1 LPAYT
6 LDTEKYVEASISAH
20 SALERIARGNATFR
34 LYGKYLKQND
44 SQKLVWEDTTS
55 MVSEN
60 VTHCIKSGHIN

>member
-6 LDTEKYVEASISAH
+6 LDTEKYVIASISAH

-34 LYGKYLKQND
+34 MYGKYLKQND

-55 MVSEN
+55 VVSEN
-60 VTHCIKSGHIN
+60 GKYCIKLGHIN

>member
-1 LPAYT
+1 MPAYT
-6 LDTEKYVEASISAH
+6 LDTEKYVGASISAY

-34 LYGKYLKQND
+34 MYGKDLKQND

-60 VTHCIKSGHIN
+60 GTHCIKSGHIN